1 MKTFMNGR
9 NKDSY
14 NPFVHNSQKKKNKD
28 TILKFGLNSKFM
40 KNL

>member
-14 NPFVHNSQKKKNKD
+14 NPFVHNSQKKKTK
-28 TILKFGLNSKFM
+28 IQF
-40 KNL
+40 